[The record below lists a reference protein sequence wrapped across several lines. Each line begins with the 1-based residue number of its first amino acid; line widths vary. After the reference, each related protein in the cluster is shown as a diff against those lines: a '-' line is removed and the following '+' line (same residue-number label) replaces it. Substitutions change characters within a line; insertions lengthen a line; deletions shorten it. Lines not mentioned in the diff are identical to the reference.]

1 MRVLLTNNTLGA
13 RAGTEMYLCDV
24 ARELKRLGH
33 EPAAYSPCLGVVA
46 DLLRAAGIPVVA
58 DLALLPFRPEV
69 IHGHHHIE
77 TITALA
83 SLPGVPA
90 IYFCHG
96 AKPWHEMPPVFPRI
110 LRYVAVDQVCRERIL
125 RETGAPE
132 ERVRMILNFVDTDVF
147 KPRQPL
153 PARPARALVFSNYA
167 TEANYLAPVRAA
179 CAQCGIELE
188 VRGEAAGNPTDA
200 PQDLLPQYD
209 LVFAK
214 ARAAIE
220 AMAVGCAVVLC
231 DGAGLGPMVSTGN
244 LAELRPNN
252 FGLRTLRNPPTVEN
266 IAAAIEAYD
275 ASDAAGVR
283 DLVRTQAD
291 VRASVGEIV
300 RLYGEVV
307 AENAERPA
315 DATAE
320 LRAAGAYLQTLD
332 TIIKYGELKEALV
345 LPAVG
350 PPDAIALPPP
360 VKTSWLRRL
369 LGMEKR
375 QTRAGSPAPSRAV
388 RG

>member
-1 MRVLLTNNTLGA
+1 MSAMVRTLGKAAGKARRMRVLLTNNTLGA

-24 ARELKRLGH
+24 ARELQRLGH

-46 DLLRAAGIPVVA
+46 DFLRAAGIPVVA
-58 DLALLPFRPEV
+58 DLAALPFRPDV

-90 IYFCHG
+90 VYFCHG
-96 AKPWHEMPPVFPRI
+96 AKPWEEMPPVFPRI

-125 RETGAPE
+125 RETGTPQ
-132 ERVRMILNFVDTDVF
+132 ERVRMILNFVDTEVF
-147 KPRQPL
+147 QPRDPL
-153 PARPARALVFSNYA
+153 PARPVRALVFSNYA

-179 CAQCGIELE
+179 CAQCDIELD
-188 VRGEAAGNPTDA
+188 VRGEAVGNPTDA
-200 PQDLLPQYD
+200 PQDLLPEYD

-244 LAELRPNN
+244 FSELRPDN

-266 IAAAIEAYD
+266 IAAAIQAYD
-275 ASDAAGVR
+275 AGDAAWVR
-283 DLVRTQAD
+283 NLVRTQAD
-291 VRASVGEIV
+291 VRASVSEIV
-300 RLYGEVV
+300 RLYGEVI
-307 AENAERPA
+307 AENAARPA

-332 TIIKYGELKEALV
+332 TIIKYGGLKETLV

-350 PPDAIALPPP
+350 PPDAVALPPP
-360 VKTSWLRRL
+360 AKTS
-369 LGMEKR
+369 
-375 QTRAGSPAPSRAV
+375 
-388 RG
+388 

>member
-13 RAGTEMYLCDV
+13 RAGSEMYLCDV

-58 DLALLPFRPEV
+58 DLALLPFRPDV

-96 AKPWHEMPPVFPRI
+96 AKPWEEMPPVFPRI
-110 LRYVAVDQVCRERIL
+110 LRYVAVDLVCRERVL
-125 RETGAPE
+125 RETGVPE
-132 ERVRMILNFVDTDVF
+132 ERVRMILNFVDPDVF
-147 KPRQPL
+147 KPREPL

-167 TEANYLAPVRAA
+167 TQENYAASVRAA
-179 CAQCGIELE
+179 CEQLGLTMDM
-188 VRGEAAGNPTDA
+188 RGLYSGNPALA
-200 PQDLLPQYD
+200 PQDLLPEYD

-214 ARAAIE
+214 GRAAIE

-244 LAELRPNN
+244 FAELRPNN
-252 FGLRTLRNPPTVEN
+252 FGFRTLRNPPTVEA
-266 IAAAIEAYD
+266 IVAAIQAYD

-291 VRASVGEIV
+291 VRASVSEIV

-332 TIIKYGELKEALV
+332 TIIKYGELKEALA

-360 VKTSWLRRL
+360 
-369 LGMEKR
+369 
-375 QTRAGSPAPSRAV
+375 AV

>member
-1 MRVLLTNNTLGA
+1 
-13 RAGTEMYLCDV
+13 MYLCDV
-24 ARELKRLGH
+24 ARELQRLGH

-46 DLLRAAGIPVVA
+46 DFLRAAGIPVVA
-58 DLALLPFRPEV
+58 DLAALPFRPDV

-90 IYFCHG
+90 VYFCHG
-96 AKPWHEMPPVFPRI
+96 AKPWEEMPPVFPRI

-125 RETGAPE
+125 RETGTPQ
-132 ERVRMILNFVDTDVF
+132 ERVRMILNFVDTEVF
-147 KPRQPL
+147 QPRDPL
-153 PARPARALVFSNYA
+153 PARPVRALVFSNYA

-179 CAQCGIELE
+179 CAQCDIELD
-188 VRGEAAGNPTDA
+188 VRGEAVGNPTDA
-200 PQDLLPQYD
+200 PQDLLPEYD

-244 LAELRPNN
+244 FSELRPDN

-266 IAAAIEAYD
+266 IAAAIQAYD
-275 ASDAAGVR
+275 AGDAAWVR
-283 DLVRTQAD
+283 NLVRTQAD
-291 VRASVGEIV
+291 VRASVSEIV
-300 RLYGEVV
+300 RLYGEVI
-307 AENAERPA
+307 AENAARPA

-332 TIIKYGELKEALV
+332 TIIKYGGLKETLV

-350 PPDAIALPPP
+350 PPDAVALPPP
-360 VKTSWLRRL
+360 AKTS
-369 LGMEKR
+369 
-375 QTRAGSPAPSRAV
+375 
-388 RG
+388 